1 MNKYILSFGIGLILL
16 YACAPK
22 IVPISTDE
30 DYQED
35 LSSTIPEVEN
45 YVSPVME
52 EPEKD
57 HIEFRRPTMDITYEL
72 ESILD
77 SIVVVNKDIPYFQYT
92 VLVHNSNSRQA
103 ADEARKN
110 VYRVLPDAKPKM
122 QFISPSY
129 RVKVGEFS
137 DKIDAYQTLVKLK
150 KMFPN
155 AVIVPEQ
162 VYIK

>member
-1 MNKYILSFGIGLILL
+1 MNKYILFWGLSMVLM

-22 IVPISTDE
+22 IVPVSTDE
-30 DYQED
+30 DYTED
-35 LSSTIPEVEN
+35 LSSTIPEVET
-45 YVSPVME
+45 YISPVLE
-52 EPEKD
+52 NPEREPVN
-57 HIEFRRPTMDITYEL
+57 FRIPTMDITYQL
-72 ESILD
+72 ESVLD
-77 SIVVVNKDIPYFQYT
+77 SIVVVNKEIPYFQYT

-110 VYRVLPDAKPKM
+110 VYRVLPDASPKM

-137 DKIDAYQTLVKLK
+137 DKIDAYKTFVKLK
-150 KMFPN
+150 KIFPN